1 MLELKNVSK
10 FYYKKGIVS
19 SGISKVSLKF
29 DMGEFIAITGE
40 SGSGKS
46 TLLNVISG
54 LDTYEEGEMYVNG
67 EETSHYNEEDY
78 EEYRKKYIGNVFQSF
93 NLVNSYTVYQNV
105 ELVLL
110 INGETRRSVKHKVI
124 DILKKVDLYKY
135 RHTKVSKLSG
145 GMKQRVSIA
154 RCLAKDTPIIIAD
167 EPTGNLDSKNAKS
180 VLKLL
185 YEISKYKLVIVVTH
199 NFEQISEYATR
210 RITMHDGSVIED
222 MKLKDK
228 NEVKEVNTSKFKK
241 TKVIS
246 NLRLGIRNTFNIV
259 PKFLLLTFV
268 YAFVLIS
275 IVGVY
280 SAFLELESANNA
292 YNSFFNE
299 TDANKRVIVKKKDNS
314 SFTNEEIN
322 RLKSISNVEKVITND
337 YVYDY
342 SMSLIDYENIF
353 LDSNFMKLEE
363 FKGKLKYGRMPLN
376 ENEIIVSGSKENY
389 YIEDMGSELINKEVS
404 INSNSGSDEI
414 KVKIVGVSVFEKYN
428 WMVTSYVSDKIY
440 NYVENHVEQVYGTT
454 KVFISDNSQI
464 EYPNIKTSDILSEGQ
479 VYISENYSYNCKSY
493 NCMKDSLNI
502 KFSNMYTN
510 KEISLSNVKVYNK
523 SNFKKIFG
531 SEYDDMD
538 TIYLSNNDYDK
549 LYKNNNI
556 YQVSLFVKDVRNIDK
571 TMNELND
578 YVSFSLNNVKQD
590 GALVQVIKI
599 VKTIVITVLVIVL
612 FFVSYF
618 VIKLIMKSRNKY
630 FTTIRILGGSYIEVK
645 RLLQI
650 ELLNVTNIV
659 YLVFLVISLFIK
671 NDIIVSESIK
681 NMLFYINLKEYVIV
695 YLILS
700 LMSYLTSSR
709 YSRKIF
715 KRSVITTYNEE
726 V

>member
-78 EEYRKKYIGNVFQSF
+78 EEYRKKYIGNIFQSF

-145 GMKQRVSIA
+145 GMKQRVAIA
-154 RCLAKDTPIIIAD
+154 RCLAKDAPIIIAD

-268 YAFVLIS
+268 YLFVLIS

-280 SAFLELESANNA
+280 SAFLELESANNT

-322 RLKSISNVEKVITND
+322 KLKSISNVEKVITND

-376 ENEIIVSGSKENY
+376 DNEIIVSGSKENY

-404 INSNSGSDEI
+404 INSGSDEI

-454 KVFISDNSQI
+454 KVFISDNSQNVN
-464 EYPNIKTSDILSEGQ
+464 PNIKTSDILSEGQ

-523 SNFKKIFG
+523 NNFKKIFG

-578 YVSFSLNNVKQD
+578 YVSFSLNSVKQD

-599 VKTIVITVLVIVL
+599 VKTIIITVLVIVL

-659 YLVFLVISLFIK
+659 YLVFLVISLLIK

-681 NMLFYINLKEYVIV
+681 SMLFYINLKEYVIV

-700 LMSYLTSSR
+700 VMSYLTSSR

>member
-78 EEYRKKYIGNVFQSF
+78 EEYRKKYIGNIFQSF

-145 GMKQRVSIA
+145 GMKQRVAIA

-210 RITMHDGSVIED
+210 RITMHDGCVIED

-268 YAFVLIS
+268 YLFVLIS

-280 SAFLELESANNA
+280 SAFLELESANNT

-322 RLKSISNVEKVITND
+322 KLKSISNVEKVITND

-376 ENEIIVSGSKENY
+376 DNEIIVSGSKENY

-404 INSNSGSDEI
+404 INSGSDEI

-440 NYVENHVEQVYGTT
+440 NYVENQVEQVYGTT
-454 KVFISDNSQI
+454 KVFISDNSQNVN
-464 EYPNIKTSDILSEGQ
+464 PNIKTSDILSEGQ

-523 SNFKKIFG
+523 NNFKKIFG

-578 YVSFSLNNVKQD
+578 YVSFSLNSVKQD

-599 VKTIVITVLVIVL
+599 VKTIIITVLVIVL

-618 VIKLIMKSRNKY
+618 VIKLIIKSRNKY

-659 YLVFLVISLFIK
+659 YLVFLVISLLIK

-681 NMLFYINLKEYVIV
+681 SMLFYINLKEYVIV

-700 LMSYLTSSR
+700 VMSYLTSSR

>member
-19 SGISKVSLKF
+19 SGISKVTLKF

-110 INGETRRSVKHKVI
+110 INGETRKSVKHKVI

-145 GMKQRVSIA
+145 GMKQRVAIA
-154 RCLAKDTPIIIAD
+154 RCLAKDAPIIIAD

-268 YAFVLIS
+268 YLFVLIS

-280 SAFLELESANNA
+280 SAFLELESTNNT

-322 RLKSISNVEKVITND
+322 KLKSISNVEKVITND

-376 ENEIIVSGSKENY
+376 DNEIIVSGSKENY

-404 INSNSGSDEI
+404 INSGSDEI
-414 KVKIVGVSVFEKYN
+414 KVKIVGVSVFDKYN

-440 NYVENHVEQVYGTT
+440 NYVENKVEQVYGTT

-464 EYPNIKTSDILSEGQ
+464 VDPNIKISNILSEGQ
-479 VYISENYSYNCKSY
+479 VYISENNSDNCKSY

-502 KFSNMYTN
+502 KFSNMYIN

-523 SNFKKIFG
+523 NNFKKIFG

-578 YVSFSLNNVKQD
+578 YVSFSLNSVKQD

-599 VKTIVITVLVIVL
+599 VKTIIITVLVIVL

-659 YLVFLVISLFIK
+659 YLVFLVISLLIK

-681 NMLFYINLKEYVIV
+681 SMLFYINLKEYVIV

-700 LMSYLTSSR
+700 VMSYLTSSR

>member
-110 INGETRRSVKHKVI
+110 INGETRKSVKHKVI

-145 GMKQRVSIA
+145 GMKQRVAIA
-154 RCLAKDTPIIIAD
+154 RCLAKDAPIIIAD

-268 YAFVLIS
+268 YLFVLIS

-280 SAFLELESANNA
+280 SAFLELESTNNA

-322 RLKSISNVEKVITND
+322 KLKSISNVEKVITND

-376 ENEIIVSGSKENY
+376 DNEIIVSGSKENY

-404 INSNSGSDEI
+404 INSGSDEI
-414 KVKIVGVSVFEKYN
+414 KVKIVGVSVFDKYN

-440 NYVENHVEQVYGTT
+440 NYVENKVEQVYGTT
-454 KVFISDNSQI
+454 KVFISDNSQNVN
-464 EYPNIKTSDILSEGQ
+464 PNIKTSDILSEGQ

-523 SNFKKIFG
+523 NNFKKIFG

-538 TIYLSNNDYDK
+538 TIYLSSNDYDK

-578 YVSFSLNNVKQD
+578 YVSFSLNSVKQD

-599 VKTIVITVLVIVL
+599 VKTIIITVLVIVL

-618 VIKLIMKSRNKY
+618 VIKLIIKSRNKY

-659 YLVFLVISLFIK
+659 YLVFLIISLLIK

-681 NMLFYINLKEYVIV
+681 SMLFYINLKEYVIV

-715 KRSVITTYNEE
+715 KRSVITAYNEE

>member
-78 EEYRKKYIGNVFQSF
+78 EEYRKKYIGNIFQSF

-145 GMKQRVSIA
+145 GMKQRVAIA

-268 YAFVLIS
+268 YLFVLIS

-280 SAFLELESANNA
+280 SAFLELESTNNT

-322 RLKSISNVEKVITND
+322 KLKSISNVEKVITND

-376 ENEIIVSGSKENY
+376 DNEIIVSGSKENY

-404 INSNSGSDEI
+404 INSGSDEI
-414 KVKIVGVSVFEKYN
+414 KVKIIGVSVFEKYN

-440 NYVENHVEQVYGTT
+440 NYVENQVEQVYGTT
-454 KVFISDNSQI
+454 KVFISDNSQNVN
-464 EYPNIKTSDILSEGQ
+464 PNIKTSDILSEGQ

-523 SNFKKIFG
+523 NNFKKLFG

>member
-78 EEYRKKYIGNVFQSF
+78 EEYRKKYIGNIFQSF

-145 GMKQRVSIA
+145 GMKQRVAIA

-268 YAFVLIS
+268 YLFVLIS

-280 SAFLELESANNA
+280 SAFLELESANNT

-322 RLKSISNVEKVITND
+322 KLKSISNVEKVITND

-342 SMSLIDYENIF
+342 SMSLMDYENIF

-376 ENEIIVSGSKENY
+376 DNEIIVSGSKENY

-404 INSNSGSDEI
+404 INSGSDEI

-454 KVFISDNSQI
+454 KVFISDNSQNVN
-464 EYPNIKTSDILSEGQ
+464 PNIKTSDILSEGQ

-523 SNFKKIFG
+523 NNFKKIFG

-659 YLVFLVISLFIK
+659 YLVFLIISLLIK

-681 NMLFYINLKEYVIV
+681 SMLFYINLKEYVIV

>member
-145 GMKQRVSIA
+145 GMKQRVAIA

-280 SAFLELESANNA
+280 SAFLELESANNT

-322 RLKSISNVEKVITND
+322 KLKSISNVEKVITND

-376 ENEIIVSGSKENY
+376 DNEIIVSGSKENY
-389 YIEDMGSELINKEVS
+389 YIEDLGSELINKEVS
-404 INSNSGSDEI
+404 INSGSDEI

-454 KVFISDNSQI
+454 NVYVSDNSQNVN
-464 EYPNIKTSDILSEGQ
+464 PNIKTSDILSEGQ

-578 YVSFSLNNVKQD
+578 YVSFSLNSVKQD

>member
-19 SGISKVSLKF
+19 SGISKVTLKF

-110 INGETRRSVKHKVI
+110 INGETRKSVKHKVI

-145 GMKQRVSIA
+145 GMKQRVAIA
-154 RCLAKDTPIIIAD
+154 RCLAKDAPIIIAD

-268 YAFVLIS
+268 YLFVLIS

-280 SAFLELESANNA
+280 SAFLELESANNT

-322 RLKSISNVEKVITND
+322 KLKSISNVEKVITND

-376 ENEIIVSGSKENY
+376 DNEIIVSGSKDNY

-404 INSNSGSDEI
+404 INSGSDEI

-454 KVFISDNSQI
+454 NVYVSDNSQI

-523 SNFKKIFG
+523 NNFKKIFG

-578 YVSFSLNNVKQD
+578 YVSFSLNSVKQD

-599 VKTIVITVLVIVL
+599 VKTIIITVLVIVL

-659 YLVFLVISLFIK
+659 YLVFLVVSLLIK

>member
-78 EEYRKKYIGNVFQSF
+78 EEYRKKYIGNIFQSF

-268 YAFVLIS
+268 YLFVLIS

-280 SAFLELESANNA
+280 SAFLELESTNNT

-322 RLKSISNVEKVITND
+322 KLKSISNVEKVITND

-342 SMSLIDYENIF
+342 SMSLMDYENIF

-376 ENEIIVSGSKENY
+376 DNEIIVSGSKENY
-389 YIEDMGSELINKEVS
+389 YIEDLGSELINKEVS
-404 INSNSGSDEI
+404 INSGSDEI

-454 KVFISDNSQI
+454 KVFISDNSQNVN
-464 EYPNIKTSDILSEGQ
+464 PNIKTSDILSEGQ

-493 NCMKDSLNI
+493 NCIKDSLNI

-523 SNFKKIFG
+523 NNFKKLFG

-549 LYKNNNI
+549 LYKSNNI

-578 YVSFSLNNVKQD
+578 YVSFSLNSVKQD

>member
-145 GMKQRVSIA
+145 GMKQRVAIA

-280 SAFLELESANNA
+280 SAFLELESTNNT

-322 RLKSISNVEKVITND
+322 KLKSISNVDKVITND

-342 SMSLIDYENIF
+342 SMSLMDYENIF

-376 ENEIIVSGSKENY
+376 DNEIIVSGSKENY
-389 YIEDMGSELINKEVS
+389 YIEDLGSELINKEVS
-404 INSNSGSDEI
+404 INSGSDEI

-454 KVFISDNSQI
+454 KVYVSDNSQI

-523 SNFKKIFG
+523 NNFKKIFG

>member
-78 EEYRKKYIGNVFQSF
+78 EEYRKKYIGNIFQSF

-268 YAFVLIS
+268 YLFVLIS

-280 SAFLELESANNA
+280 SAFLELESTNNA

-337 YVYDY
+337 YVYYY

-404 INSNSGSDEI
+404 INSGSDEI
-414 KVKIVGVSVFEKYN
+414 IVKIVGVSVFEKYN

-681 NMLFYINLKEYVIV
+681 SMLFYINLKEYVIV

>member
-110 INGETRRSVKHKVI
+110 INGETRKSVKHKVI

-145 GMKQRVSIA
+145 GMKQRVAIA
-154 RCLAKDTPIIIAD
+154 RCLAKDAPIIIAD

-268 YAFVLIS
+268 YLFVLIS

-280 SAFLELESANNA
+280 SAFLELESTNNA

-322 RLKSISNVEKVITND
+322 KLKSISNVEKVITND
-337 YVYDY
+337 YVYYY

-404 INSNSGSDEI
+404 INSGSDEI

-454 KVFISDNSQI
+454 NVYVSDNSQNVN
-464 EYPNIKTSDILSEGQ
+464 PNIKTSDILSEGQ

-523 SNFKKIFG
+523 NNFKKIFG

-578 YVSFSLNNVKQD
+578 YVSFSLNSVKQD

>member
-110 INGETRRSVKHKVI
+110 INGETRKSVKHKVI

-145 GMKQRVSIA
+145 GMKQRVAIA
-154 RCLAKDTPIIIAD
+154 RCLAKDAPIIIAD

-280 SAFLELESANNA
+280 SAFLELESTNNA

-322 RLKSISNVEKVITND
+322 KLKSISNVEKVITND

-376 ENEIIVSGSKENY
+376 DNEIIVSGSKENY

-404 INSNSGSDEI
+404 INSGSDEI
-414 KVKIVGVSVFEKYN
+414 KVKIVGVSVFDKYN

-440 NYVENHVEQVYGTT
+440 NYVENKVEQVYGTT
-454 KVFISDNSQI
+454 KVFISDNSQNVN
-464 EYPNIKTSDILSEGQ
+464 PNIKTSDILSEGQ

-523 SNFKKIFG
+523 NNFKKIFG

-538 TIYLSNNDYDK
+538 TIYLSSNDYDK

-578 YVSFSLNNVKQD
+578 YVSFSLNSVKQD

-700 LMSYLTSSR
+700 VMSYLTSSR

>member
-29 DMGEFIAITGE
+29 NMGEFIAITGE

-78 EEYRKKYIGNVFQSF
+78 EEYRKKYIGNIFQSF

-145 GMKQRVSIA
+145 GMKQRVAIA

-210 RITMHDGSVIED
+210 KITMHDGSVIED

-228 NEVKEVNTSKFKK
+228 NEVKEVKTSESKK

-268 YAFVLIS
+268 YLFVLIS

-280 SAFLELESANNA
+280 SAFLELESTNNT

-322 RLKSISNVEKVITND
+322 KLKSIINVEKVITND

-342 SMSLIDYENIF
+342 SMSLIDYQNIF

-363 FKGKLKYGRMPLN
+363 FKGKLKYGRMPEN
-376 ENEIIVSGSKENY
+376 DNEIIVSGSKENY
-389 YIEDMGSELINKEVS
+389 YIEDLGSELIDKEVS
-404 INSNSGSDEI
+404 INGGSDEI
-414 KVKIVGVSVFEKYN
+414 KVKIVGVSVFEEYN

-440 NYVENHVEQVYGTT
+440 NYVENQVEQVFGTT
-454 KVFISDNSQI
+454 KVYVSDNSQI
-464 EYPNIKTSDILSEGQ
+464 EYPYIKMSDKLSDGQ

-493 NCMKDSLNI
+493 NCTKDSLSI

-523 SNFKKIFG
+523 NNFKKIFG

-538 TIYLSNNDYDK
+538 TIYLSSNDYDK

-571 TMNELND
+571 TMNELDD
-578 YVSFSLNNVKQD
+578 YVSFSLNSVKQD

-618 VIKLIMKSRNKY
+618 VIKLIIKSRNKY

-659 YLVFLVISLFIK
+659 YLVFLVISLLIK

-681 NMLFYINLKEYVIV
+681 SMLFYINLKEYVIV

-700 LMSYLTSSR
+700 VMSYLTSSR

>member
-78 EEYRKKYIGNVFQSF
+78 EEYRKKYIGNIFQSF

-268 YAFVLIS
+268 YLFVLIS

-280 SAFLELESANNA
+280 SAFLELESTNNT

-299 TDANKRVIVKKKDNS
+299 TDVNKRVIVKKKDNS
-314 SFTNEEIN
+314 SFTEEEIN
-322 RLKSISNVEKVITND
+322 KLKSISNVEKVITND

-404 INSNSGSDEI
+404 INSGSDEI

-454 KVFISDNSQI
+454 NVYVSDNSQNVN
-464 EYPNIKTSDILSEGQ
+464 PNIKTSDILSEGQ

-523 SNFKKIFG
+523 NNFKKIFG

-578 YVSFSLNNVKQD
+578 YVSFSLNSVKQD

-630 FTTIRILGGSYIEVK
+630 FTIIRILGGSYIEVK

>member
-78 EEYRKKYIGNVFQSF
+78 EEYRKKYIGNIFQSF

-110 INGETRRSVKHKVI
+110 INGETRRSVKHKII
-124 DILKKVDLYKY
+124 DILKKVNLYKY

-280 SAFLELESANNA
+280 SAFLELESTNNA

-322 RLKSISNVEKVITND
+322 KLKSISNVEKVITND

-376 ENEIIVSGSKENY
+376 DNEIIVSGSKENY

-404 INSNSGSDEI
+404 INSGSDEI

-578 YVSFSLNNVKQD
+578 YVSFSLNSVKQD

-599 VKTIVITVLVIVL
+599 VKTIVITILVIVL

>member
-78 EEYRKKYIGNVFQSF
+78 EEYRKKYIGNIFQSF

-404 INSNSGSDEI
+404 INSGSDEI
-414 KVKIVGVSVFEKYN
+414 KVKIIGVSVFEKYN

-440 NYVENHVEQVYGTT
+440 NYVENQVEQVYGTT
-454 KVFISDNSQI
+454 KVFISDNSQNVN
-464 EYPNIKTSDILSEGQ
+464 PNIKTSDILSEGQ

-523 SNFKKIFG
+523 NNFKKLFG

>member
-110 INGETRRSVKHKVI
+110 INGETRKSVKHKVI

-145 GMKQRVSIA
+145 GMKQRVAIA
-154 RCLAKDTPIIIAD
+154 RCLAKDAPIIIAD

-268 YAFVLIS
+268 YLFVLIS

-280 SAFLELESANNA
+280 SAFLELESTNNA

-322 RLKSISNVEKVITND
+322 KLKSIINVEKVITND

-342 SMSLIDYENIF
+342 SMSLMDYENIF

-376 ENEIIVSGSKENY
+376 DNEIIVSGSKENY

-404 INSNSGSDEI
+404 INSGSDEI
-414 KVKIVGVSVFEKYN
+414 KVKIVGVSVFDKYN

-440 NYVENHVEQVYGTT
+440 NYVENKVEQVYGTT
-454 KVFISDNSQI
+454 KVFISDNSQNVN
-464 EYPNIKTSDILSEGQ
+464 PNIKTSDILSEGQ

-523 SNFKKIFG
+523 NNFKKIFG

-578 YVSFSLNNVKQD
+578 YVSFSLNSVKQD

-599 VKTIVITVLVIVL
+599 VKTIIITVLVIVL

-618 VIKLIMKSRNKY
+618 VIKLIIKSRNKY

-659 YLVFLVISLFIK
+659 YLVFLVISLLIK

-681 NMLFYINLKEYVIV
+681 SMLFYINLKEYVIV

-700 LMSYLTSSR
+700 VMSYLTSSR

>member
-110 INGETRRSVKHKVI
+110 INGETRKSVKHKVI

-145 GMKQRVSIA
+145 GMKQRVAIA
-154 RCLAKDTPIIIAD
+154 RCLAKDAPIIIAD

-268 YAFVLIS
+268 YLFVLIS

-280 SAFLELESANNA
+280 SAFLELESTNNT

-322 RLKSISNVEKVITND
+322 KLKSISNVEKVITND

-404 INSNSGSDEI
+404 INSGSDEI
-414 KVKIVGVSVFEKYN
+414 KVKIVGVSVFDKYN

-440 NYVENHVEQVYGTT
+440 NYVENKVEQVYGTT

-464 EYPNIKTSDILSEGQ
+464 VDPNIKISNILSEGQ
-479 VYISENYSYNCKSY
+479 VYISENNSYNCKSY

-502 KFSNMYTN
+502 KYSNMYIN

-523 SNFKKIFG
+523 NNFKKIFG

-571 TMNELND
+571 TMNDLND

>member
-110 INGETRRSVKHKVI
+110 INGETRKSVKHKVI

-145 GMKQRVSIA
+145 GMKQRVAIA
-154 RCLAKDTPIIIAD
+154 RCLAKDAPIIIAD

-268 YAFVLIS
+268 YLFVLIS

-280 SAFLELESANNA
+280 SAFLELESTNNA

-322 RLKSISNVEKVITND
+322 KLKSISNVEKVITND

-376 ENEIIVSGSKENY
+376 DNEIIVSGSKENY

-404 INSNSGSDEI
+404 INSGSDEI
-414 KVKIVGVSVFEKYN
+414 KVKIIGVSVFEKYN

-440 NYVENHVEQVYGTT
+440 NYVENQVEQVYGTT
-454 KVFISDNSQI
+454 KVFISDNSQNVN
-464 EYPNIKTSDILSEGQ
+464 PNIKTSDILSESQ

-523 SNFKKIFG
+523 NNFKKLFG

>member
-78 EEYRKKYIGNVFQSF
+78 EEYRKKYIGNIFQSF

-145 GMKQRVSIA
+145 GMKQRVAIA

-322 RLKSISNVEKVITND
+322 KLKSISNVDKVITND

-342 SMSLIDYENIF
+342 SMSLMDYENIF

-376 ENEIIVSGSKENY
+376 DNEIIVSGSKENY

-404 INSNSGSDEI
+404 INSGSDEI

-454 KVFISDNSQI
+454 KVFISDNSQNVN
-464 EYPNIKTSDILSEGQ
+464 PNIKTSDILSEGQ

-578 YVSFSLNNVKQD
+578 YVSFSLNSVKQD

>member
-1 MLELKNVSK
+1 
-10 FYYKKGIVS
+10 
-19 SGISKVSLKF
+19 
-29 DMGEFIAITGE
+29 MGEFIAITGE
-40 SGSGKS
+40 SRSGKS

-110 INGETRRSVKHKVI
+110 INGETRKSVKHKVI

-145 GMKQRVSIA
+145 GMKQRVAIA
-154 RCLAKDTPIIIAD
+154 RCLAKDAPIIIAD

-268 YAFVLIS
+268 YLFVLIS

-280 SAFLELESANNA
+280 SAFLELESTNNT

-322 RLKSISNVEKVITND
+322 KLKSISNVEKVITND

-342 SMSLIDYENIF
+342 NMSLIDYENIF

-363 FKGKLKYGRMPLN
+363 FKGKPKYGRMPLN
-376 ENEIIVSGSKENY
+376 DNEIIVSGSKDNY
-389 YIEDMGSELINKEVS
+389 YIEDLGSELINKEVS
-404 INSNSGSDEI
+404 INSGSDEI
-414 KVKIVGVSVFEKYN
+414 KVKIVGVSVFDKYN

-440 NYVENHVEQVYGTT
+440 NYVENKVEQVYGTT

-464 EYPNIKTSDILSEGQ
+464 VDPNIKISNILSEGQ
-479 VYISENYSYNCKSY
+479 VYISENNSDNCKSY

-502 KFSNMYTN
+502 KFSNMYIN

-523 SNFKKIFG
+523 NNFKKIFG

-538 TIYLSNNDYDK
+538 TIYLSSNDYDK

-599 VKTIVITVLVIVL
+599 VKTIIITVLVIVL

-618 VIKLIMKSRNKY
+618 VIKLIIKSRNKY

-659 YLVFLVISLFIK
+659 YLVFLVISLLIK

-681 NMLFYINLKEYVIV
+681 SMLFYINLKEYVIV

-700 LMSYLTSSR
+700 VMSYLTSSR

>member
-19 SGISKVSLKF
+19 SGISKVTLKF

-110 INGETRRSVKHKVI
+110 INGETRKSVKHKVI

-145 GMKQRVSIA
+145 GMKQRVAIA
-154 RCLAKDTPIIIAD
+154 RCLAKDAPIIIAD

-268 YAFVLIS
+268 YLFVLIS

-280 SAFLELESANNA
+280 SAFLELESTNNT

-322 RLKSISNVEKVITND
+322 KLKSISNVDKVITND
-337 YVYDY
+337 YVYYY

-376 ENEIIVSGSKENY
+376 DNEIIVSGSKENY

-404 INSNSGSDEI
+404 INSGSDEI

-440 NYVENHVEQVYGTT
+440 NYVENQVEQVYGTT
-454 KVFISDNSQI
+454 KVFISDNSQNVN
-464 EYPNIKTSDILSEGQ
+464 PNIKTSDILSEGQ

-523 SNFKKIFG
+523 NNFKKIFG

-578 YVSFSLNNVKQD
+578 YVSFSLNSVKQD

-599 VKTIVITVLVIVL
+599 VKTIIITVLVIVL

-618 VIKLIMKSRNKY
+618 VIKLIIKSRNKY

-659 YLVFLVISLFIK
+659 YLVFLVISLLIK

-681 NMLFYINLKEYVIV
+681 SMLFYINLKEYVIV

-700 LMSYLTSSR
+700 VMSYLTSSR

>member
-78 EEYRKKYIGNVFQSF
+78 EEYRKKYIGNIFQSF

-145 GMKQRVSIA
+145 GMKQRVAIA
-154 RCLAKDTPIIIAD
+154 RCLAKDIPIIIAD

-280 SAFLELESANNA
+280 SAFLELESTNNA

-322 RLKSISNVEKVITND
+322 KLKSISNVDKVITND

-342 SMSLIDYENIF
+342 SMSLMDYENIF

-404 INSNSGSDEI
+404 INSGSDEI

-454 KVFISDNSQI
+454 KVFISDNSQNVN
-464 EYPNIKTSDILSEGQ
+464 PNIKTSDILSEGQ

-578 YVSFSLNNVKQD
+578 YVSFSLNSVKQD

>member
-19 SGISKVSLKF
+19 SGISKVTLKF

-110 INGETRRSVKHKVI
+110 INGETRKSVKHKVI

-145 GMKQRVSIA
+145 GMKQRVAIA
-154 RCLAKDTPIIIAD
+154 RCLAKDAPIIIAD

-268 YAFVLIS
+268 YLFVLIS

-280 SAFLELESANNA
+280 SAFLELKSTNNA

-322 RLKSISNVEKVITND
+322 KLKSIINVEKVITND

-376 ENEIIVSGSKENY
+376 DNEIIVSGSKENY

-404 INSNSGSDEI
+404 INSGSDEI
-414 KVKIVGVSVFEKYN
+414 KVKIVGVSVFDKYN

-440 NYVENHVEQVYGTT
+440 NYVENQVEQVYGTT
-454 KVFISDNSQI
+454 KVFISDNSQNVN
-464 EYPNIKTSDILSEGQ
+464 PNIKTSDILSEGQ

-523 SNFKKIFG
+523 NNFKKIFG

-578 YVSFSLNNVKQD
+578 YVSFSLNSVKQD

-599 VKTIVITVLVIVL
+599 VKTIIITVLVIVL

-618 VIKLIMKSRNKY
+618 VIKLIIKSRNKY

-659 YLVFLVISLFIK
+659 YLVFLVISLLIK

-700 LMSYLTSSR
+700 VMSYLTSSR

>member
-78 EEYRKKYIGNVFQSF
+78 EDYRKKYIGNVFQSF

-280 SAFLELESANNA
+280 SAFLELESTNNT

-322 RLKSISNVEKVITND
+322 KLKSISNVDKVITND

-376 ENEIIVSGSKENY
+376 DNEIIVSGSKENY

-404 INSNSGSDEI
+404 INSGSDEI

-454 KVFISDNSQI
+454 KVFISDNSQNVN
-464 EYPNIKTSDILSEGQ
+464 PNIKTSDILSEGQ

-523 SNFKKIFG
+523 NNFKKIFG

>member
-280 SAFLELESANNA
+280 SAFLELESTNNA

-337 YVYDY
+337 YVYYY

-376 ENEIIVSGSKENY
+376 DNEIIVSGSKENY

-404 INSNSGSDEI
+404 INSGSDEI
-414 KVKIVGVSVFEKYN
+414 IVKIVGVSVFEKYN

-681 NMLFYINLKEYVIV
+681 SMLFYINLKEYVIV

>member
-19 SGISKVSLKF
+19 SGISKVTLKF

-110 INGETRRSVKHKVI
+110 INGETRKSVKHKVI

-145 GMKQRVSIA
+145 GMKQRVAIA
-154 RCLAKDTPIIIAD
+154 RCLAKDAPIIIAD

-268 YAFVLIS
+268 YLFVLIS

-280 SAFLELESANNA
+280 SAFLELESTNNA

-322 RLKSISNVEKVITND
+322 KLKSISNVEKVITND

-376 ENEIIVSGSKENY
+376 DNEIIVSGSKENY

-404 INSNSGSDEI
+404 INSGSDEI

-523 SNFKKIFG
+523 NNFKKIFG

-578 YVSFSLNNVKQD
+578 YVSFSLNSVKQD

>member
-78 EEYRKKYIGNVFQSF
+78 EEYRQKYIGNIFQSF

-268 YAFVLIS
+268 YLFVLIS

-280 SAFLELESANNA
+280 SAFLELESTNNA

-376 ENEIIVSGSKENY
+376 DNEIIVSGSKENY

-404 INSNSGSDEI
+404 INSGSDEI
-414 KVKIVGVSVFEKYN
+414 KVKIVGVSVFDKYN

-523 SNFKKIFG
+523 NNFKKIFG

-578 YVSFSLNNVKQD
+578 YVSFSLNSVKQD

-599 VKTIVITVLVIVL
+599 VKTIIITVLVIVL

-659 YLVFLVISLFIK
+659 YLVFLVISLLIK

-681 NMLFYINLKEYVIV
+681 SMLFYINLKEYVIV

>member
-78 EEYRKKYIGNVFQSF
+78 EEYRKKYIGNIFQSF

-145 GMKQRVSIA
+145 GMKQRVAIA

-322 RLKSISNVEKVITND
+322 KLKSISNVEKVIAND

-342 SMSLIDYENIF
+342 SMSLMDYENIF

-376 ENEIIVSGSKENY
+376 DNEIIVSGSKENY
-389 YIEDMGSELINKEVS
+389 YIEDLGSELINKEVS
-404 INSNSGSDEI
+404 INSGSDEI

-523 SNFKKIFG
+523 NNFKKIFG

-578 YVSFSLNNVKQD
+578 YVSFSLNSVKQD

>member
-78 EEYRKKYIGNVFQSF
+78 EEYRKKYIGNIFQSF

-268 YAFVLIS
+268 YLFVLIS

-280 SAFLELESANNA
+280 SAFLELESTNNT

-322 RLKSISNVEKVITND
+322 KLKSISNVDKVITND

-376 ENEIIVSGSKENY
+376 DNEIIVSGSKENY

-404 INSNSGSDEI
+404 INSGSDEI
-414 KVKIVGVSVFEKYN
+414 KVKIVGVSVFDKYN

-440 NYVENHVEQVYGTT
+440 NYVENKVEQVYGTT

-464 EYPNIKTSDILSEGQ
+464 VDPNIKISNILSEGQ
-479 VYISENYSYNCKSY
+479 VYISENNSYNCKSY

-523 SNFKKIFG
+523 NNFKKIFG

-549 LYKNNNI
+549 LYKNNNV

-578 YVSFSLNNVKQD
+578 YVSFSLNSVKQD

-700 LMSYLTSSR
+700 VMSYLTSSR

>member
-78 EEYRKKYIGNVFQSF
+78 EEYRKKYIGNIFQSF

-145 GMKQRVSIA
+145 GMKQRVAIA
-154 RCLAKDTPIIIAD
+154 RCLAKDAPIIIAD

-268 YAFVLIS
+268 YLFVLIS

-280 SAFLELESANNA
+280 SAFLELESTNNA

-322 RLKSISNVEKVITND
+322 KLKSISNVEKVITND
-337 YVYDY
+337 YVYYY

-376 ENEIIVSGSKENY
+376 DSEIIVSGSKENY

-404 INSNSGSDEI
+404 INSGSDEI

-454 KVFISDNSQI
+454 KVYVSDNSQI

-523 SNFKKIFG
+523 NNFKKIFG

>member
-78 EEYRKKYIGNVFQSF
+78 EEYRKKYIGNIFQSF

-389 YIEDMGSELINKEVS
+389 YIEDLGSELINKEVS
-404 INSNSGSDEI
+404 INSGSDEI

-454 KVFISDNSQI
+454 KVFISDNSQNVN
-464 EYPNIKTSDILSEGQ
+464 PNIKTSDILSEGQ

-523 SNFKKIFG
+523 NNFKKIFG

>member
-78 EEYRKKYIGNVFQSF
+78 EKYRKKYIGNVFQSF

-110 INGETRRSVKHKVI
+110 INGETRKSVKHKVI

-145 GMKQRVSIA
+145 GMKQRVAIA
-154 RCLAKDTPIIIAD
+154 RCLAKDAPIIIAD

-268 YAFVLIS
+268 YLFVLIS

-280 SAFLELESANNA
+280 SAFLELESTNNA

-322 RLKSISNVEKVITND
+322 KLKSIINVEKVITND

-376 ENEIIVSGSKENY
+376 DNEIIVSGSKDNY

-404 INSNSGSDEI
+404 INSGSDEI
-414 KVKIVGVSVFEKYN
+414 KVKIVGVSVFDKYN

-440 NYVENHVEQVYGTT
+440 NYVENKVEQVYGTT
-454 KVFISDNSQI
+454 KVFISDNSQNVN
-464 EYPNIKTSDILSEGQ
+464 PNIKTSDILSEGQ
-479 VYISENYSYNCKSY
+479 VYISENNSDNCKSY

-502 KFSNMYTN
+502 KFSNMYIN

-523 SNFKKIFG
+523 NNFKKIFG
-531 SEYDDMD
+531 SEYDEW
-538 TIYLSNNDYDK
+538 I
-549 LYKNNNI
+549 
-556 YQVSLFVKDVRNIDK
+556 
-571 TMNELND
+571 
-578 YVSFSLNNVKQD
+578 
-590 GALVQVIKI
+590 
-599 VKTIVITVLVIVL
+599 
-612 FFVSYF
+612 
-618 VIKLIMKSRNKY
+618 
-630 FTTIRILGGSYIEVK
+630 
-645 RLLQI
+645 
-650 ELLNVTNIV
+650 
-659 YLVFLVISLFIK
+659 LFI
-671 NDIIVSESIK
+671 
-681 NMLFYINLKEYVIV
+681 
-695 YLILS
+695 
-700 LMSYLTSSR
+700 
-709 YSRKIF
+709 
-715 KRSVITTYNEE
+715 
-726 V
+726 

>member
-78 EEYRKKYIGNVFQSF
+78 EEYRKKYIGNIFQSF

-268 YAFVLIS
+268 YLFVLIS

-280 SAFLELESANNA
+280 SAFLELESTNNA

-322 RLKSISNVEKVITND
+322 KLKSISNVEKVITND

-404 INSNSGSDEI
+404 INSGSDEI
-414 KVKIVGVSVFEKYN
+414 IVKIVGVSVFEKYN

-681 NMLFYINLKEYVIV
+681 SMLFYINLKEYVIV

>member
-54 LDTYEEGEMYVNG
+54 LDTYEEGEMYVNC

-78 EEYRKKYIGNVFQSF
+78 EEYRKKYIGNIFQSF

-110 INGETRRSVKHKVI
+110 INGETRKSVKHKVI

-145 GMKQRVSIA
+145 GMKQRVAIA
-154 RCLAKDTPIIIAD
+154 RCLAKDAPIIIAD

-280 SAFLELESANNA
+280 SAFLELESTNNT

-376 ENEIIVSGSKENY
+376 DNEIIVSGSKENY
-389 YIEDMGSELINKEVS
+389 YIEDLGSELINKEVS
-404 INSNSGSDEI
+404 INSGSDEI

-454 KVFISDNSQI
+454 KVFISDNSQNVN
-464 EYPNIKTSDILSEGQ
+464 PNIKTSDILSEGQ

-523 SNFKKIFG
+523 NNFKKIFG

-578 YVSFSLNNVKQD
+578 YVSFSLNSVKQD

>member
-19 SGISKVSLKF
+19 SGISKVTLKF

-78 EEYRKKYIGNVFQSF
+78 EEYRKKYIGNIFQSF

-268 YAFVLIS
+268 YLFVLIS

-280 SAFLELESANNA
+280 SAFLELESTNNA

-314 SFTNEEIN
+314 SFTEEEIN
-322 RLKSISNVEKVITND
+322 KLKSISNVEKVITND

-376 ENEIIVSGSKENY
+376 DNEIIVSGSKENY

-404 INSNSGSDEI
+404 INSGSDEI

-454 KVFISDNSQI
+454 KVFISDNSQNVN
-464 EYPNIKTSDILSEGQ
+464 PNIKTSDILSEGQ

-523 SNFKKIFG
+523 NNFKKIFG

>member
-78 EEYRKKYIGNVFQSF
+78 EDYRKKYIGNVFQSF

-110 INGETRRSVKHKVI
+110 INGETRKSVKHKVI

-145 GMKQRVSIA
+145 GMKQRVAIA
-154 RCLAKDTPIIIAD
+154 RCLAKDAPIIIAD

-280 SAFLELESANNA
+280 SAFLELESTNNT

-322 RLKSISNVEKVITND
+322 KLKSISNVDKVITND

-342 SMSLIDYENIF
+342 SMSLMDYENIF

-376 ENEIIVSGSKENY
+376 DNEIIVSGSKENY

-404 INSNSGSDEI
+404 INSGSDEI
-414 KVKIVGVSVFEKYN
+414 KVKIVGVSVFDKYN

-440 NYVENHVEQVYGTT
+440 NYVENKVEQVYGTT
-454 KVFISDNSQI
+454 NVYVSDNSQI

-523 SNFKKIFG
+523 NNFKKIFG

-578 YVSFSLNNVKQD
+578 YVSFSLNSVKQD

-659 YLVFLVISLFIK
+659 YLVFLVVSLLIK
-671 NDIIVSESIK
+671 NDIIVSGSIK

>member
-78 EEYRKKYIGNVFQSF
+78 EEYRKKYIGNIFQSF

-145 GMKQRVSIA
+145 GMKQRVAIA

-280 SAFLELESANNA
+280 SAFLELESTNNT

-322 RLKSISNVEKVITND
+322 KLKSISNVEKVITND

-342 SMSLIDYENIF
+342 SMSLMDYENIF

-376 ENEIIVSGSKENY
+376 DNEIIVSGSKENY

-404 INSNSGSDEI
+404 INSGSDEI
-414 KVKIVGVSVFEKYN
+414 KVKIVGVSVFEKYS

-454 KVFISDNSQI
+454 NVYVSDNSQI

-523 SNFKKIFG
+523 NNFKKIFG

-571 TMNELND
+571 TMSELND
-578 YVSFSLNNVKQD
+578 YVSFSLNSVKQD

>member
-145 GMKQRVSIA
+145 GMKQRVAIA

-322 RLKSISNVEKVITND
+322 KLKSISNVEKVITND

-342 SMSLIDYENIF
+342 SMSLMDYENIF

-376 ENEIIVSGSKENY
+376 DNEIIVSGSKENY

-404 INSNSGSDEI
+404 INSGSDEI

-454 KVFISDNSQI
+454 KVFISDNSQNVN
-464 EYPNIKTSDILSEGQ
+464 PNIKTSDILSEGQ

-523 SNFKKIFG
+523 NNFKKIFG

-578 YVSFSLNNVKQD
+578 YVSFSLNSVKQD

-599 VKTIVITVLVIVL
+599 VKTIIITVLVIVL

-618 VIKLIMKSRNKY
+618 VIKLIIKSRNKY

-659 YLVFLVISLFIK
+659 YLVFLVISLLIK

-681 NMLFYINLKEYVIV
+681 SMLFYINLKEYVIV

-700 LMSYLTSSR
+700 VMSYLTSSR